1 MSKLDLTVPAAEAN
15 RSFSKLLR
23 VVRDG
28 GRVTITSYG
37 EPVAELGPPA
47 ASNADAAA
55 EKARLDEAFAA
66 LQARWAQTPTITVG
80 PWSRDDLYEDD

>member
-1 MSKLDLTVPAAEAN
+1 MGKLDLTVPAAEAN

-28 GRVTITSYG
+28 GRVTITAYG

-47 ASNADAAA
+47 ASNADA

-66 LQARWAQTPTITVG
+66 LQSRWAQTPRITVG

>member
-1 MSKLDLTVPAAEAN
+1 MSKLDFTVPAAEAN

-28 GRVTITSYG
+28 GRVTITAYG
-37 EPVAELGPPA
+37 QPVAELGPPA
-47 ASNADAAA
+47 ASNTDA
-55 EKARLDEAFAA
+55 EKARLGEAFSA
-66 LQARWAQTPTITVG
+66 LQARLAQNPRIVVG

>member
-1 MSKLDLTVPAAEAN
+1 MGKLDLTVPAAEAN

-28 GRVTITSYG
+28 GRVTITAYG
-37 EPVAELGPPA
+37 QPVAELGPPA
-47 ASNADAAA
+47 ETDASV

-66 LQARWAQTPTITVG
+66 LQARLAQAPRIVVG
-80 PWSRDDLYEDD
+80 PWSRDDLYKDD

>member
-1 MSKLDLTVPAAEAN
+1 MGKLDLTVPAAEAN

-47 ASNADAAA
+47 SSDTDA
-55 EKARLDEAFAA
+55 EKVRLRQAFAT
-66 LQARWAQTPTITVG
+66 LQARWADTPTIAVG
-80 PWSRDDLYEDD
+80 PWTRDSLYDDD

>member
-28 GRVTITSYG
+28 GRVTITAYG
-37 EPVAELGPPA
+37 QPVAELGPP
-47 ASNADAAA
+47 SMSDAAA
-55 EKARLDEAFAA
+55 ENARLDEAFAA
-66 LQARWAQTPTITVG
+66 LQARWAETPRIVVG
-80 PWSRDDLYEDD
+80 PWSRDDLYNDD